1 MGQSVESFPE
11 VQLSAANIGGIE
23 RASEVISPGVTV
35 LVGKN
40 ATNRTSLLQAIA
52 AALGTDSFTL
62 KRDAEVGEATLRV
75 GGDEYV
81 CRLRRENSHIEREC
95 EPYLDEPELA
105 ELYAVLFG
113 SNEIRQTVREGG
125 DVRELI
131 VRPLDMAEINDR
143 IGEIVTRRREID
155 RQLDQ
160 YEQIDT
166 KLEQKR
172 AKRREYEAR
181 LDDLDDQ
188 LQSQRAELE
197 AAQQAAEGQSQSE
210 IEAEL
215 EAKLDTLRDLRAD
228 LEAVEE
234 NLAVERKTLES
245 FREERDEVAEQYN
258 ALSPPDDEQLAA
270 LEERIDQ
277 LRSQKRSLGS
287 TISELQQVIRFN
299 DDRLS
304 ESSPLAGERETTLEL
319 TDQQTVCWTC
329 GSEVSRD
336 RIEQTL
342 DRLRDLHQQ
351 HSSERNRIT
360 EEIEQAVERRS
371 ELQETQK
378 QYDELETQLSDLEE
392 KIQHRESTV
401 EQLRSRRAELE
412 ARVDEVEATVADLKQ
427 DRQSEV
433 LELQEEVSELAFE
446 RRRIGEQLDDVETEI
461 ERLNDRSGDR
471 EALETERE
479 ELSDELTELRTRVDR
494 LETEAVEAFN
504 THMAEI
510 LETLEYDNIE
520 RIWLDPSQRE
530 IESGSQS
537 LTERV
542 FELHVVRSADDGT
555 VYEDRFDHLSESER
569 ELVGLVVALAGYLAH
584 DAHEKVP
591 FMLLDSLEMV
601 DGQRLVEL
609 ADYLKEY
616 VPYLIMVLLPDHA
629 GAFADH
635 ETLPDHEITDI

>member
-1 MGQSVESFPE
+1 MAQSVESFPE
-11 VQLSAANIGGIE
+11 VQLSAVNIGGIE

-62 KRDAEVGEATLRV
+62 KRDAEAGEATLRV

-81 CRLRRENSHIEREC
+81 CRLRRENSHIAREC
-95 EPYLDEPELA
+95 EPYLDDPELA
-105 ELYAVLFG
+105 ELYAILFG

-125 DVRELI
+125 DIRELI
-131 VRPLDMAEINDR
+131 VRPLDLGEINDR
-143 IGEIVTRRREID
+143 IGEIVERRREID
-155 RQLDQ
+155 EQLDQ
-160 YEQIDT
+160 YEQIDA

-172 AKRREYEAR
+172 AKRREYR
-181 LDDLDDQ
+181 DKVDDLDDR
-188 LQSQRAELE
+188 LQSKRAELE
-197 AAQQAAEGQSQSE
+197 AAQQAADGQSQSE

-215 EAKLDTLRDLRAD
+215 EAKLDALGDLRAD
-228 LEAVEE
+228 LKAVEE

-245 FREERDEVAEQYN
+245 FREERDEIAEQYDT
-258 ALSPPDDEQLAA
+258 LSPPDEEQLAT
-270 LEERIDQ
+270 LEERLDQ

-287 TISELQQVIRFN
+287 TISELQQVISFN

-304 ESSPLAGERETTLEL
+304 ESSPLAAQRETTPEL
-319 TDQQTVCWTC
+319 TDEQTVCWTC

-342 DRLRDLHQQ
+342 ERLRELHQQ

-360 EEIEQAVERRS
+360 DEIERTVERRS
-371 ELQETQK
+371 ELQETRN
-378 QYDELETQLSDLEE
+378 QYNELEAQLSELEE
-392 KIQHRESTV
+392 KIQQRESAV
-401 EQLRSRRAELE
+401 ERLRSQRAELE
-412 ARVDEVEATVADLKQ
+412 ERVESVEANVADLKQ

-433 LELQEEVSELAFE
+433 LQLQEEVSELAFE
-446 RRRIGEQLDDVETEI
+446 RRRTNEQLDGIETEI
-461 ERLNDRSGDR
+461 DSLENRSGDR
-471 EALETERE
+471 DTLETERE
-479 ELSDELTELRTRVDR
+479 ELSEELTDLRTRVDR

-510 LETLEYDNIE
+510 LEALAYDNIE
-520 RIWLDPSQRE
+520 RIWLDQSQRE
-530 IESGSQS
+530 LEAGSQS

-542 FELHVVRSADDGT
+542 FELHLVRSTDDGT

-584 DAHEKVP
+584 DADEQVP

-629 GAFADH
+629 AAFAEH
-635 ETLPDHEITDI
+635 ETLPDHKITDI

>member
-1 MGQSVESFPE
+1 MGQSVTSLPE
-11 VQLSAANIGGIE
+11 VHLSAANIGGIE
-23 RASEVISPGVTV
+23 RASEVIFPGVTV

-52 AALGTDSFTL
+52 AALGTDNFTL
-62 KRDAEVGEATLRV
+62 KRDAEAGEATLRV
-75 GGDEYV
+75 GNDEYV
-81 CRLRRENSHIEREC
+81 CRLQRENSHIERDC
-95 EPYLDEPELA
+95 EPYVDEPELA

-125 DVRELI
+125 DIRELI
-131 VRPLDMAEINDR
+131 VRPLDITEINDR

-155 RQLDQ
+155 QRLDQ
-160 YEQIDT
+160 YDQIDT
-166 KLEQKR
+166 KLERKR
-172 AKRREYEAR
+172 AKRREYEAK

-188 LQSQRAELE
+188 LERKRNELE
-197 AAQQAAEGQSQSE
+197 AAQRAAEGQSQSE

-228 LEAVEE
+228 REAVEE
-234 NLAVERKTLES
+234 SLAVEQKSLES
-245 FREERDEVAEQYN
+245 FREEREEIADQYD
-258 ALSPPDDEQLAA
+258 ALSPPDEEQLAT
-270 LEERIDQ
+270 LDERIDQ
-277 LRSQKRSLGS
+277 LRNQKRSLGS

-304 ESSPLAGERETTLEL
+304 ESSPLAGERETTPEL

-336 RIEQTL
+336 RIEETL
-342 DRLRDLHQQ
+342 DRLRELHQQ

-360 EEIEQAVERRS
+360 DEIEQAVERRS

-378 QYDELETQLSDLEE
+378 QYDELEAQLSDLEE
-392 KIQHRESTV
+392 KIRHRQSAIER
-401 EQLRSRRAELE
+401 LRSRRAELE
-412 ARVDEVEATVADLKQ
+412 DRIDEVEATVADLKQ

-433 LELQEEVSELAFE
+433 LALQEEVSELAFE
-446 RRRIGEQLDDVETEI
+446 RRRISEQLDEVEAEI
-461 ERLNDRSGDR
+461 EQLQDWSGDR
-471 EALETERE
+471 ETLETERE

-510 LETLEYDNIE
+510 LDTLEYDNIE

-530 IESGSQS
+530 IEEGSQT

-542 FELHVVRSADDGT
+542 FELHVVRAADDGT
-555 VYEDRFDHLSESER
+555 VYEDRFEHLSESER

-584 DAHEKVP
+584 DAHERVP

-609 ADYLKEY
+609 ASYLKEY
-616 VPYLIMVLLPDHA
+616 VPYLVMVLLPDHA
-629 GAFADH
+629 AAFADH
-635 ETLPDHEITDI
+635 ETLPDHRITDI